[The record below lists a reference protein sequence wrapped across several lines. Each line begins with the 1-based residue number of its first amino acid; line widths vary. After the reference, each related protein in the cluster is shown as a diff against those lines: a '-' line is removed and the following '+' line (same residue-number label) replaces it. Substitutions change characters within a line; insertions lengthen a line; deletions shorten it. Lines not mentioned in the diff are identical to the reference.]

1 MEDDLVTAFRLG
13 ETLAQQVAC
22 RVIFA
27 SDWMTALQFS
37 STVYR
42 MNYRDDLY
50 RLLSCYVTITIPS
63 ISGCSEQR
71 YENVPRDVKV

>member
-1 MEDDLVTAFRLG
+1 MRRKPDSATPSG
-13 ETLAQQVAC
+13 
-22 RVIFA
+22 
-27 SDWMTALQFS
+27 FS
-37 STVYR
+37 ATVHR

>member
-1 MEDDLVTAFRLG
+1 MRRKPASMA
-13 ETLAQQVAC
+13 LAG
-22 RVIFA
+22 FP
-27 SDWMTALQFS
+27 

-42 MNYRDDLY
+42 MNSRDDLY
-50 RLLSCYVTITIPS
+50 RLLSCYVTITVPS